1 MIDIIFKG
9 LAIFIL
15 VCISIDLG
23 NIYSALN
30 RIANKLK

>member
-9 LAIFIL
+9 VAIFIL
-15 VCISIDLG
+15 IGISIDLG
-23 NIYSALN
+23 NIYNALN